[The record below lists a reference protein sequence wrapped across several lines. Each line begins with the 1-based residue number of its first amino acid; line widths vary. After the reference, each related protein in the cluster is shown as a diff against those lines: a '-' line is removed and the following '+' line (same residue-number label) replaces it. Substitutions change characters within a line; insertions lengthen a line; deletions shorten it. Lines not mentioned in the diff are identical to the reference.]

1 MERKEPTPETLKRA
15 LELVK
20 DTEPTQAM
28 LGALGLYC
36 VDLDRELGQK
46 PHPEDNRW
54 AVEIEDETNIER
66 GRE

>member
-36 VDLDRELGQK
+36 VDLDREVATAE
-46 PHPEDNRW
+46 HPEDNQW
-54 AVEIEDETNIER
+54 AVEDEGNIER

>member
-20 DTEPTQAM
+20 DIEPTQSM

-36 VDLDRELGQK
+36 VDIDTAQNPTE
-46 PHPEDNRW
+46 HPEDNRW
-54 AVEIEDETNIER
+54 AVELEDETNIER